1 MTKEDKKEKAEIL
14 ADKINNI
21 LPLIDGF
28 METLSQED
36 FELLQEA
43 KRVLKEKINI
53 NTSAMPL
60 ILACGG
66 NYDDT
71 EDRMIIRTID
81 CLVDLIK
88 TRKKYKEEKIKAEQN
103 KSNRQEVLNMFRI
116 MGMM

>member
-1 MTKEDKKEKAEIL
+1 MEDKKVKAQIL
-14 ADKINNI
+14 ADKLNNI

-28 METLSQED
+28 MESLTEED
-36 FELLQEA
+36 FELLQESKQA
-43 KRVLKEKINI
+43 LKDRINT

-71 EDRMIIRTID
+71 EDRMKIKTLD
-81 CLVDLIK
+81 CLIDLIK
-88 TRKKYKEEKIKAEQN
+88 ARKEYREEKIKIEQN
-103 KSNRQEVLNMFRI
+103 KSNMQEVLNIFGI